1 MVSNLTVPN
10 NAYGAGWN
18 GSTNV
23 PNENS
28 VYDEMELRAPIAGP
42 SFTGAATNTGSFG
55 APTLYVGSTNVAVAL
70 ASFSSSD
77 TNWNGNPIA
86 SGTITNLTT
95 TRINSLDYYN
105 LQNGDFW
112 AEGFHAGNTFHSF
125 APLLYGTPL
134 ASGSFSD
141 VTSTTNNPFVAIL
154 TSSTT
159 TNSGFSFD
167 SGNIKA
173 RDIGGGN
180 DEFVA
185 ILSLAATNRIEANWG
200 FIDVFT
206 GPDSNDGAYF
216 RLNNG
221 YIQGVLAKS
230 ASYTRTATSNLVSVA
245 PTVYH
250 RYVLRTSSDRS
261 YVTFWDLT
269 PSGSGYVTNWTDS
282 ITNTLPTGTGELT
295 GIGVV
300 AINKATPS
308 AINLIQLDAVGVRS
322 LRILSR

>member
-1 MVSNLTVPN
+1 M
-10 NAYGAGWN
+10 
-18 GSTNV
+18 
-23 PNENS
+23 
-28 VYDEMELRAPIAGP
+28 
-42 SFTGAATNTGSFG
+42 
-55 APTLYVGSTNVAVAL
+55 
-70 ASFSSSD
+70 
-77 TNWNGNPIA
+77 
-86 SGTITNLTT
+86 
-95 TRINSLDYYN
+95 
-105 LQNGDFW
+105 
-112 AEGFHAGNTFHSF
+112 
-125 APLLYGTPL
+125 
-134 ASGSFSD
+134 
-141 VTSTTNNPFVAIL
+141 
-154 TSSTT
+154 
-159 TNSGFSFD
+159 
-167 SGNIKA
+167 
-173 RDIGGGN
+173 
-180 DEFVA
+180 
-185 ILSLAATNRIEANWG
+185 